1 MGTCACVHLDLVKQ
15 SYFRSLVIW
24 VNEEDHLRIISMEQG
39 GDLGSVFRRY
49 LYSSY
54 WTAVKR
60 LRSVLFEILQ
70 LLTCD

>member
-1 MGTCACVHLDLVKQ
+1 M
-15 SYFRSLVIW
+15 IW

-39 GDLGSVFRRY
+39 GDLGSAFRRY

-60 LRSVLFEILQ
+60 LRSVLFEI
-70 LLTCD
+70 CIAAADM

>member
-1 MGTCACVHLDLVKQ
+1 M
-15 SYFRSLVIW
+15 IW